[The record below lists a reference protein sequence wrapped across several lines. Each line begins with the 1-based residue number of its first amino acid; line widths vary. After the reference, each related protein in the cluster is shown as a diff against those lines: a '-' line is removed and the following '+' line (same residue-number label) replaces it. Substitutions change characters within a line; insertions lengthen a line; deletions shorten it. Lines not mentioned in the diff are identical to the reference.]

1 MNKPFDSAL
10 KQLLADFAADWVG
23 WLAPR
28 VGLPAD
34 VAVEP
39 LDVELS
45 TVQLSADKVF
55 RLLPPAEGVLH
66 IEPQSSWDGTLA
78 ERLNLYNAL
87 LHDRYGGPVYS
98 VALLLRR
105 EANSPAL
112 TGTLTR
118 TYPDGREYLRFGY
131 EVVRV
136 WQLPAEPLLAGGIGA
151 LPLALL
157 TDEASGRLG
166 ELVDRMDARMRAEHV
181 PDVTRVLVHTSGMLL
196 LGLRYDAVEIQNAF
210 VRARGMKESTTY
222 QAILREGRQEGRQ
235 EGLIAGRQ
243 EDLLDIL
250 RERFGVVPP
259 EVEARVR
266 ATTDAARLRDALR
279 RAVTMAALA
288 DLVL

>member
-1 MNKPFDSAL
+1 MSKPFDVTL

-34 VAVEP
+34 VGVEP
-39 LDVELS
+39 LDVDLS

-55 RLLPPAEGVLH
+55 RLLPPAEGLLH
-66 IEPQSSWDGTLA
+66 IEPQAGWDRDLA
-78 ERLNLYNAL
+78 ERLHLYNAI
-87 LHDRYGGPVYS
+87 LHDRHGGPVCS

-105 EANSPAL
+105 EANRPTF

-118 TYPDGREYLRFGY
+118 TYPDGREYLRFSY

-136 WQLPAEPLLAGGIGA
+136 WELPAEPLMTGGLGT

-157 TDEASGRLG
+157 TDEAGGRLG
-166 ELVDRMDARMRAEHV
+166 ELVDRMDARMRAENV
-181 PDVTRVLVHTSGMLL
+181 PDPTRVMVHTCGMLL
-196 LGLRYDAVEIQNAF
+196 LGLRYDDVTIHHAYL
-210 VRARGMKESTTY
+210 RARGMKESTSY
-222 QAILREGRQEGRQ
+222 QAILREGAAE
-235 EGLIAGRQ
+235 ARQ

-259 EVEARVR
+259 EVEQHVR
-266 ATTDAARLRDALR
+266 ATTDPTRLRAAIR
-279 RAVTMAALA
+279 QAVTMA
-288 DLVL
+288 DLSDLQL